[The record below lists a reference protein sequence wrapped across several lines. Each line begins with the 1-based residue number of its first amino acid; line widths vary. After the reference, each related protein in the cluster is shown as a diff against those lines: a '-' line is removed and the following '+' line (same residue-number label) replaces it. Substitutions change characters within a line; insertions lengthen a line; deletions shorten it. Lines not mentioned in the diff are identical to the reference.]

1 MPETCRILLI
11 QTVGYPL
18 ESPEAGGQRPRR
30 PFGELFHM
38 NRYGEPFPRDERVV
52 EELKA
57 DRMLQA
63 PGPLPHREA
72 ELDFLQKALDIKG
85 HGLL

>member
-1 MPETCRILLI
+1 LL

-18 ESPEAGGQRPRR
+18 EDPRAGGQRPRR

-38 NRYGEPFPRDERVV
+38 NRYGSPFPRDPKVV

-57 DRMLQA
+57 DRMIQESA
-63 PGPLPHREA
+63 PLPYREA
-72 ELDFLQKALDIKG
+72 ELDFLQKALEIKG